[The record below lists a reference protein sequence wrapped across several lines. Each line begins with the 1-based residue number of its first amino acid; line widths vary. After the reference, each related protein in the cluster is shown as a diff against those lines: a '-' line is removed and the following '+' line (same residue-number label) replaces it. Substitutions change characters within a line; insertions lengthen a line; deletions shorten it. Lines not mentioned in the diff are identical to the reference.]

1 METTIHIRRIDGYGW
16 LPTIT
21 VGTAEVY
28 RGEFRETAYQAFCH
42 AEKALIAREA
52 RLAVAS

>member
-21 VGTAEVY
+21 VGAAEVY
-28 RGEFRETAYQAFCH
+28 RGEIRKTYAEASRRAEET
-42 AEKALIAREA
+42 LIAREA
-52 RLAVAS
+52 RLAVAP

>member
-28 RGEFRETAYQAFCH
+28 RGEFRKTAMEALVK
-42 AEKALIAREA
+42 AEAALLAIEA
-52 RLAVAS
+52 RLAEAV